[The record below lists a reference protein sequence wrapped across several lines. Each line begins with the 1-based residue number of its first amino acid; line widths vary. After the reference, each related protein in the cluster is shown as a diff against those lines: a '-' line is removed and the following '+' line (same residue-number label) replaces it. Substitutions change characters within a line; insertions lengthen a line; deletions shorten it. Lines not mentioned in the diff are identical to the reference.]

1 MPRFEKIKLI
11 DAGLLSGFL
20 IRARL
25 RVARPYLVGTVLDFA
40 SGHGDLA
47 QHCNPHYYVGYDID
61 DRKLELARRRFPR
74 HRFQQVLPEDQ
85 RFDAVVA
92 LAFIEHVNPEH
103 YLKQFADLMLPS
115 GRIVLTTPHPSFEW
129 VHTLGARLGLFS
141 QEAHEDHEHLIDAA
155 GIAELAGRMSLRV
168 VKAKRFLLG
177 ANQLFVL
184 ARAESRPE

>member
-1 MPRFEKIKLI
+1 
-11 DAGLLSGFL
+11 
-20 IRARL
+20 
-25 RVARPYLVGTVLDFA
+25 
-40 SGHGDLA
+40 
-47 QHCNPHYYVGYDID
+47 
-61 DRKLELARRRFPR
+61 
-74 HRFQQVLPEDQ
+74 
-85 RFDAVVA
+85 
-92 LAFIEHVNPEH
+92 
-103 YLKQFADLMLPS
+103 MLPS